1 MPPLLRFARY
11 REIAA
16 EIASRL
22 ASSTGEEFIVSS
34 GGLAMSATAELLRQT
49 SAGAA
54 SVRLSTID
62 TFARRLVND
71 AGEYPRV
78 ASEAERRLAMRTAI
92 RGISDPMMTTRGIAA
107 MLERS
112 YRDVRDAGMTLA
124 EFDACARDASLR
136 NRRRIQMIV
145 GVWRAYETLIAEL
158 QAIDPAEVLARA
170 ATLIETN
177 AIAVAPQVV
186 AGFYDMTGA
195 QLRIVSALASAGKL
209 TAIDVPAGEGDA
221 YAFASRFVK
230 HFDSVLSPQSSVLHI
245 KKPAVT
251 TAQYDNKEVELRAV
265 CRSIR
270 ELLDGGTPAAQIGI
284 VTRLLDPDDVR
295 LLERFAGELGFA
307 TSEQTEVP
315 LIAHRL
321 GRAVATILRL
331 AERNFPRAEVIDIL
345 RDGFAPS
352 RLEVAPATSPAGPPA
367 AGPAAIQPAGSR
379 RYSVNIDRLDVAT
392 RKARV
397 SGGRSSEIRNP
408 ENDSSIEDYRTV
420 VAELEA
426 LTQSPGSMLTRFPL
440 RTQLDLTAAEAI
452 DDVASLLRR
461 AARWKVPFDSDTMI
475 DLLEQQVLRQ
485 PDNPTTRQPV
495 VWLGDVM
502 TFRGRTFEHLFA
514 IRMQEGSFPQRR
526 IDDPLLPDSDRR
538 QLGLREIG
546 DGRDEER
553 LLFQLMLD
561 GANRSIH
568 FSLAG
573 SDGFGKV
580 LRPSPFIKRQVITA
594 PRLADNPTTRQPDNL
609 SRQLQLIARSG
620 TRSIFDGYLF
630 AGGDQPAVSAA
641 IANALQA
648 ISPTQLED
656 YGECPQKFLFKHIL
670 GVFEYDD
677 PDRELQMHRREK
689 GKLDHTILER
699 FYRSIDPH
707 SLDQTALDD
716 IVDAAFD
723 EEEARVPPFNRLMRN
738 IERRATKRNLHA
750 FVAEDIADLLA
761 SGLQPRHFE
770 YKFGPKHAKRGPVDH
785 PEPFSITASDIPIR
799 VEGVIDRIDE
809 GNQKLRIVDYK
820 SGKALRHVN
829 LADKID
835 RGVRLQLALYA
846 MAVAEFFDVH
856 PQSVSGA
863 IKPLIVRGV
872 DNEKLAFQLGLTEAR
887 LRETLELFV
896 TSMLRGVFPAFPNDR
911 DEDFNSCKYC
921 PVSHSCRTRHS
932 DAERRAVLRQND
944 PRTLLES
951 LS

>member
-22 ASSTGEEFIVSS
+22 ASSTGEEIIVSS

-49 SAGAA
+49 SAGAV

-92 RGISDPMMTTRGIAA
+92 GGISDPMMTTRGIAA

-124 EFDACARDASLR
+124 EFDARARDRSLR
-136 NRRRIQMIV
+136 NRRRTQMIA

-158 QAIDPAEVLARA
+158 GAVDPAEVLARA
-170 ATLIETN
+170 VTLIETN
-177 AIAVAPQVV
+177 AIPVAPQVV

-195 QLRIVSALASAGKL
+195 QLRIVSALATVGKL
-209 TAIDVPAGEGDA
+209 SAIDVPAGEGDA
-221 YAFASRFVK
+221 YDFASRFVK
-230 HFDSVLSPQSSVLHI
+230 NFDSVLSSQSSILHV

-251 TAQYDNKEVELRAV
+251 TARYDNKEVELRAT

-295 LLERFAGELGFA
+295 LLERFARELGFA
-307 TSEQTEVP
+307 TSEQTELP

-321 GRAVATILRL
+321 GRGMATILRL

-345 RDGFAPS
+345 RDGFAPH
-352 RLEVAPATSPAGPPA
+352 RP
-367 AGPAAIQPAGSR
+367 
-379 RYSVNIDRLDVAT
+379 VNVDRLDVAT

-426 LTQSPGSMLTRFPL
+426 LAQSPGSMLTRFPL
-440 RTQLDLTAAEAI
+440 RTKLDLTAAEAI
-452 DDVASLLRR
+452 DDVAALLRR
-461 AARWKVPFDSDTMI
+461 AARWKQPFGSDTII
-475 DLLEQQVLRQ
+475 DLLEQCVLRQ
-485 PDNPTTRQPV
+485 STTDNRQPV

-580 LRPSPFIKRQVITA
+580 LRPSPFIKKQVVTA
-594 PRLADNPTTRQPDNL
+594 PPPTDNRQPTTDNL
-609 SRQLQLIARSG
+609 KRQLQLIARSG

-677 PDRELQMHRREK
+677 PDRELQMHHREK

-707 SLDQTALDD
+707 SLDQAALDN
-716 IVDAAFD
+716 IIDAAFD

-761 SGLQPRHFE
+761 NGLRPRHFE

-785 PEPFSITASDIPIR
+785 PEPFSITARDIPIR

-809 GNQKLRIVDYK
+809 GHQKLRIVDYK

-872 DNEKLAFQLGLTEAR
+872 DSEKLAFQLGLTEAR

-896 TSMLRGVFPAFPNDR
+896 TSMLRGAFPAFPSDR

-921 PVSHSCRTRHS
+921 PVNHSCRTKHS

-951 LS
+951 LW